1 MKPYVLRPGFWRA
14 DEEQESHTDKHRRPR
29 SSVASNAR
37 DYRTP
42 RKVER
47 HEAKLETVGLVLDTW
62 EPESWNDFGCQCHE
76 VCDCAT
82 NGRGRLRKLLVK

>member
-1 MKPYVLRPGFWRA
+1 MKPYGLRPGFWRA
-14 DEEQESHTDKHRRPR
+14 DEEQESRTDKHRRPR

-47 HEAKLETVGLVLDTW
+47 HEAKLEVSTLVAEVDPPEPFNPWDYPDLDWDT
-62 EPESWNDFGCQCHE
+62 
-76 VCDCAT
+76 
-82 NGRGRLRKLLVK
+82 